1 MQDDSTVL
9 IVIVTRSTMGWILF
23 ILIGS
28 VFITNIAGNGVNV
41 VPRQPGRPTST
52 SKTLTESTNRDLPFI
67 TTENATTELDGNG
80 TFQENQFSTSATK
93 IGPNHDIFVL
103 TVVITLIILVVYVG
117 TRSGVRLC
125 VSKSKTKEEQ
135 NASDEETPLQGD
147 DNRAERVKADS
158 DFATTTHIIQAD
170 SSNKAT
176 GPEQISNDSQTLN

>member
-1 MQDDSTVL
+1 MFLQ
-9 IVIVTRSTMGWILF
+9 
-23 ILIGS
+23 
-28 VFITNIAGNGVNV
+28 IAGNGVNV

-93 IGPNHDIFVL
+93 IGPNNDIFVL

-135 NASDEETPLQGD
+135 NASDEETPLQVIHVSIY
-147 DNRAERVKADS
+147 NK
-158 DFATTTHIIQAD
+158 IQKKLKFYNISKIWLIMYIYTRRIY
-170 SSNKAT
+170 SSN
-176 GPEQISNDSQTLN
+176 QSCSTLVFARLVDVGIFD